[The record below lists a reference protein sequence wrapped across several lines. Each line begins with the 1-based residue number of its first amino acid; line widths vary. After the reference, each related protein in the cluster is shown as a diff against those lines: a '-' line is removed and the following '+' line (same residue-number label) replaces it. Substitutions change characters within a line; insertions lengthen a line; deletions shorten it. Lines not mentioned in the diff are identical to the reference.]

1 MAKKIV
7 QVPASE
13 IIKNKQQLES
23 ERIELAKQRREI
35 QAAQNRA
42 SGLKTAASMALA
54 LGTAGVALYKISQ
67 QAKLHKERIEHEVA
81 MLHRQAEKDRQKQDR
96 AASLKLIALMGGP
109 DVAKAVL
116 KTAYKFTP
124 ESFQSW
130 WEEQAK
136 KEEANAKIR
145 EQYGTTAANAEY
157 FRAAGA
163 DAYTIL
169 RESANYLFKGE
180 APGLADAAA
189 RMAGRAQ
196 VAGDTLLNWK
206 LLPPLVVFYLG
217 GRRALGGAAR

>member
-1 MAKKIV
+1 MAKTIV

-35 QAAQNRA
+35 QAAQNKA
-42 SGLKTAASMALA
+42 AGLKTAASMALA

-67 QAKLHKERIEHEVA
+67 QGKLHRERIEHEVA
-81 MLHRQAEKDRQKQDR
+81 MLHRQAEKERQKQDR
-96 AASLKLIALMGGP
+96 ADYLKMIALMGGP
-109 DVAKAVL
+109 TVAKTAL

-145 EQYGTTAANAEY
+145 EQYGTTAANAAY

-163 DAYTIL
+163 DAYTIGT
-169 RESANYLFKGE
+169 ESANYLFKGGE
-180 APGLADAAA
+180 APGLADATA

-196 VAGDTLLNWK
+196 VAGETLLNWK
-206 LLPPLVVFYLG
+206 LLPTLLALYLG
-217 GRRALGGAAR
+217 RRGAMQ